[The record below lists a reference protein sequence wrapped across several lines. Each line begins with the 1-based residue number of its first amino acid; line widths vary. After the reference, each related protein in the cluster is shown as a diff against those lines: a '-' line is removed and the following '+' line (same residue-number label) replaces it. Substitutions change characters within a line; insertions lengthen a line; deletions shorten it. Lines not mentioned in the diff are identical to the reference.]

1 MLKINEMTKAEIT
14 DIYLRNIKRLQAEI
28 NSYNSDA
35 ALWEVRGV
43 ISNSGGNLILHLIG
57 NLNHFLGATLGKTA
71 YVRNREAEFNIK
83 DFSKQH
89 LIEMLE
95 ETNNQVNHTMN
106 SLPEFELQKEYPY
119 DFAGKHTTEYY
130 LVFFIAHFEYHLGQ
144 INYHRRMLTI

>member
-1 MLKINEMTKAEIT
+1 MTKSEIA

-28 NSYNSDA
+28 NSYNSDG
-35 ALWEVRGV
+35 ALWEERGA

-57 NLNHFLGATLGKTA
+57 NLNHFIGATLGKTA
-71 YVRNREAEFNIK
+71 YVRNREAEFSTK
-83 DFSKQH
+83 DLTKQQ
-89 LIEMLE
+89 LLEMLE
-95 ETNNQVNHTMN
+95 EANKQVSHTMDL
-106 SLPEFELQKEYPY
+106 LPEFELQNEYPY